1 MRRWLIVIGVVCGL
15 TGIVHAAG
23 SFFRIDAHDS
33 SQYINLDAISGI
45 SHNAERS
52 SRPYVDVWI
61 IGSPTPIHIPDDQ
74 QAAFWE
80 AMRNHAQCQDAA
92 DAPCQWPIG
101 PRASSTRRSRR

>member
-1 MRRWLIVIGVVCGL
+1 MRRWLMLVWIVYGL
-15 TGIVHAAG
+15 AGMAYAAG
-23 SFFRIDAHDS
+23 SFFRIDANGS

-80 AMRNHAQCQDAA
+80 AIRDHAQCRDAA
-92 DAPCQWPIG
+92 DTPCQWPTG
-101 PRASSTRRSRR
+101 PRASSSRQPRR